1 MVKLFMIINENLDKL
16 CLELI
21 AIAEEIGQMKNIECD
36 MVPGPA
42 KDQLKRLIRQ
52 KQYQALFYM
61 DKIENL
67 SNDKRKNTKK
77 QFKI

>member
-21 AIAEEIGQMKNIECD
+21 AIAEEIGQMKNRECD
-36 MVPGPA
+36 MEPGPA
-42 KDQLKRLIRQ
+42 KEQLKRLIRQ